1 MIARLSE
8 AAIRRL
14 QWVTDAPDLSHT
26 KYEIVEGLGRGGMGT
41 VYLARDRELDRQ
53 VALKIVGTPTVS
65 LDAVERLEREARILA
80 ALEHPG
86 IVPVHDVGRVP
97 DGRTFYAMKLVRGHR
112 LGEHV
117 TPATTLAE
125 RLQVFER
132 ICEAVAFAHAHGII
146 HRDLK
151 PDNVMVGPF
160 GEVLVMDWG
169 LAKLGA
175 AAEPRRPASTPAP
188 PPSDGP
194 AAGDGPPTASGV
206 VLGTPGYM
214 APEQARGDTGLTD
227 ERSDVHGLG
236 AILGFLLA
244 DHTSPAT
251 PHLRK
256 EFLPGVPRP
265 LQAIVGKAT
274 EPDPDCR
281 YQKVVQLAADLAHF
295 RGGLPVAAYPETLV
309 DRSRRLVVK
318 YRVPVGLVVAY
329 VVMRVL
335 LLIFA
340 RR

>member
-1 MIARLSE
+1 MMARLSE

-14 QWVTDAPDLSHT
+14 QWVADAPDLSHT

-53 VALKIVGTPTVS
+53 VALKVVGTPTVS
-65 LDAVERLEREARILA
+65 SDAVERLEREAKILA

-97 DGRTFYAMKLVRGHR
+97 DGRTFYAMKLVRGRR

-117 TPATTLAE
+117 TPDTTLAE
-125 RLQVFER
+125 RLQIFER

-169 LAKLGA
+169 LAKLKA
-175 AAEPRRPASTPAP
+175 AAEPRTLPSAPAP
-188 PPSDGP
+188 PT
-194 AAGDGPPTASGV
+194 GDGPQARDGPRTASGT

-214 APEQARGDTGLTD
+214 APEQARGDTDITD
-227 ERSDVHGLG
+227 ERSDVHALG

-244 DHTSPAT
+244 NRNPTAT

-256 EFLPGVPRP
+256 AFLPGVPRP

-274 EPDPDCR
+274 EPDPDRR
-281 YQKVVQLAADLAHF
+281 YQEVIQLAADLARF
-295 RGGLPVAAYPETLV
+295 RGGLPVEAYPETLV
-309 DRSRRLVVK
+309 DRFRRLLVK
-318 YRVPVGLVVAY
+318 YRVPLGLVVAY

-340 RR
+340 GR